1 MVHADNFLSHQLWFL
16 RYCGVLR
23 EKSMFWKIRR
33 IYCFLVLI
41 SFLILQTIYVFQ
53 NVENFLSISDVIP
66 TMVVCMVAISKFYMF
81 VFHASTIFTLI
92 DSFKKLHVHSNGAG
106 RNIFCN
112 SSQFHAKL
120 TTIYIISSL
129 IVGWFYIFSAV
140 IATVRQDDQNIRFVT
155 PMAFPHS
162 YQHPVSFIVTFLL
175 NCDSIHMSIFISASV
190 DTCFSELATHVAIH
204 FNILQRRFQACDFSK
219 ENNREFKSLMH
230 YHNDLLQLCLNMTN
244 LFSYTVFFL
253 LLLDSLLLCIIGYQM
268 IVFLNTPRVL
278 MLLSFGFVMI
288 LQAVI
293 YTYHGS
299 RMYHESLRVTDALY
313 QSNWYDGELTTRKEL
328 LFCMLRAQ
336 KPIVTKGG
344 FITATLPTLKKILST
359 SGSYI
364 TVLLSFDS

>member
-1 MVHADNFLSHQLWFL
+1 MVHVDNFLSSELWFL

-23 EKSMFWKIRR
+23 ENSMLWNIRR
-33 IYCFLVLI
+33 FYCFLVLI
-41 SFLILQTIYVFQ
+41 SFLILQTIYIFQ
-53 NVENFLSISDVIP
+53 NVDNFLAICDVIP

-81 VFHASTIFTLI
+81 VFHSSTIFALI
-92 DSFKKLHVHSNGAG
+92 DSFKKLQVHSNCDGIK
-106 RNIFCN
+106 IFHD

-120 TTIYIISSL
+120 TKIYITSSL
-129 IVGWFYIFSAV
+129 IVGWFYILNAV
-140 IATVRQDDQNIRFVT
+140 VATVRQADQNIRFVA

-162 YQHPVSFIVTFLL
+162 YQHPVTFFVTFLV

-204 FNILQRRFQACDFSK
+204 FNILQHRFQALDFSK
-219 ENNREFKSLMH
+219 ERNREFKSLMH
-230 YHNDLLQLCLNMTN
+230 YHKDVLKLCLSMTN

-253 LLLDSLLLCIIGYQM
+253 LLLDSLLLCVIGYQM
-268 IVFLNTPRVL
+268 VVFFNTPRML

-299 RMYHESLRVTDALY
+299 RMYYESLRVADALY
-313 QSNWYDGELTTRKEL
+313 QSNWYDGKVVRRKEL

-336 KPIVTKGG
+336 KPIITRGG
-344 FITATLPTLKKILST
+344 FITATLPTLKKILSS

-364 TVLLSFDS
+364 TMLLSFDS